1 MLVFVGVL
9 RNYELTNC
17 CNDIVRVGGEVEK
30 KGSRILWEE

>member
-17 CNDIVRVGGEVEK
+17 CNDIVRVGGEMV
-30 KGSRILWEE
+30 KGIRILWEE